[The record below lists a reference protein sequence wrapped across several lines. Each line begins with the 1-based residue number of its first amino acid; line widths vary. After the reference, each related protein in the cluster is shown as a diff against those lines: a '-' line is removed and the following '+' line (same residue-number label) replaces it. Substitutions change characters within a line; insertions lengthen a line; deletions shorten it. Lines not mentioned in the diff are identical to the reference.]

1 MRRLELAL
9 DPLRRRREHGV
20 ARARS
25 ARPCH
30 RRRAGPRNVH
40 GPRFRTPGGRPNC
53 HAVVRGSGDEG
64 GVPPRD
70 DDGDHGGGAA
80 LRGLRLCT
88 GRAGAERAGRWY
100 SRAAGQDGKTA
111 ELRRGSMCD
120 SEYGKP
126 FIVDTSM
133 TRRSAVLA
141 LSSAAVMAGLPTA
154 AFAANVTETDVM
166 VPTPDGS
173 ADAVLFHPAGSGS
186 WPAVLMW
193 PDILGLRPVFREMGR
208 RLAAEG
214 YTVLVPNPFYRTK
227 RAPIVT
233 GAFDF
238 NDPKQR
244 DSIMS
249 LRSTLTDTGIDKDA
263 ATFIA
268 FLDKQKQ
275 TNRRKGAGV
284 QGYCFS
290 GPFAFQT
297 AAVRSDRI
305 RAVGTFHGGGLVT
318 KDAKSPHLLIPRTKA
333 SFVVAIARNDDQKQP
348 DAKDT
353 LKATFAA
360 AKRPATVEVYP
371 ADHGWCVAGGGSYN
385 EVAAERA
392 WAELLR
398 LYRTN
403 LI

>member
-1 MRRLELAL
+1 
-9 DPLRRRREHGV
+9 
-20 ARARS
+20 
-25 ARPCH
+25 
-30 RRRAGPRNVH
+30 
-40 GPRFRTPGGRPNC
+40 
-53 HAVVRGSGDEG
+53 
-64 GVPPRD
+64 
-70 DDGDHGGGAA
+70 
-80 LRGLRLCT
+80 
-88 GRAGAERAGRWY
+88 
-100 SRAAGQDGKTA
+100 
-111 ELRRGSMCD
+111 MCD
-120 SEYGKP
+120 SDNHQGY
-126 FIVDTSM
+126 IADTSV
-133 TRRSAVLA
+133 TRRSVVLTLSSVAAAVGLPSAVLA
-141 LSSAAVMAGLPTA
+141 AD
-154 AFAANVTETDVM
+154 VTETDVM

-173 ADAVLFHPAGSGS
+173 ADAALFHPAGTGS

-244 DSIMS
+244 DSVMS

-263 ATFIA
+263 AAFVA

-333 SFVVAIARNDDQKQP
+333 SFVVAIAHNDDQKQP
-348 DAKDT
+348 DAKDV

-371 ADHGWCVAGGGSYN
+371 AHHGWCVAGSQAYDH
-385 EVAAERA
+385 ASAERA

-398 LYRTN
+398 LYRAN
-403 LI
+403 LV

>member
-1 MRRLELAL
+1 
-9 DPLRRRREHGV
+9 
-20 ARARS
+20 
-25 ARPCH
+25 
-30 RRRAGPRNVH
+30 
-40 GPRFRTPGGRPNC
+40 
-53 HAVVRGSGDEG
+53 
-64 GVPPRD
+64 
-70 DDGDHGGGAA
+70 
-80 LRGLRLCT
+80 
-88 GRAGAERAGRWY
+88 
-100 SRAAGQDGKTA
+100 
-111 ELRRGSMCD
+111 MCD
-120 SEYGKP
+120 SDNNQGYIP
-126 FIVDTSM
+126 DTSV
-133 TRRSAVLA
+133 TRRSVVLT
-141 LSSAAVMAGLPTA
+141 LSSVAAAVGLPSVALA
-154 AFAANVTETDVM
+154 ADVTETDVM

-173 ADAVLFHPAGSGS
+173 ADAVLFHPARSGS

-193 PDILGLRPVFREMGR
+193 PDILGLRPVFRDMGR
-208 RLAAEG
+208 RLAAAG

-244 DSIMS
+244 DRVMS
-249 LRSTLTDTGIDKDA
+249 LRSTLTDAGIDKDA
-263 ATFIA
+263 AAFLG

-275 TNRRKGAGV
+275 TDRRKGAGV

-318 KDAKSPHLLIPRTKA
+318 KDANSPHLLIPKTKA
-333 SFVVAIARNDDQKQP
+333 SFIVAIARNDDQKQP
-348 DAKDT
+348 DAKDV
-353 LKATFAA
+353 LKASFAA

-371 ADHGWCVAGGGSYN
+371 ADHGWCVAGSQAYDY
-385 EVAAERA
+385 ASAERA

-403 LI
+403 LV